1 MWTVHKIHPST
12 SACMMCNY
20 FSSCAI
26 NRTPTIGC
34 IKYVTDLS
42 RVRWTQ
48 PVLFS
53 AGRCLCK
60 GSAFC
65 KVCHGDPFGEFP
77 CGEGLITLWQSW
89 LPWFPCLSASNLL
102 CSSPG
107 AGAHHCG
114 THGSADPHG
123 SMDAGHRHCHHHF
136 LAEQQSSCALT
147 CLDRDAKGGA
157 S

>member
-20 FSSCAI
+20 VSSCAI

-107 AGAHHCG
+107 AGAHHWP
-114 THGSADPHG
+114 SALPP
-123 SMDAGHRHCHHHF
+123 SF
-136 LAEQQSSCALT
+136 LGRAAILM
-147 CLDRDAKGGA
+147 CLDMP
-157 S
+157 